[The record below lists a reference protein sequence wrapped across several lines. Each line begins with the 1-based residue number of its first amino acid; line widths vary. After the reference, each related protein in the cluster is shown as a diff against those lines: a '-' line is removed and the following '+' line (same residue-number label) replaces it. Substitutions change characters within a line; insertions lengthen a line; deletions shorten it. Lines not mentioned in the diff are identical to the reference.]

1 MFDTMSLS
9 SALMMSKL
17 GVSDKCC
24 FFFHFGEYS
33 LSSYHILVFTVRDS
47 ELMDNVEDSVSLM
60 LL

>member
-1 MFDTMSLS
+1 M
-9 SALMMSKL
+9 
-17 GVSDKCC
+17 V

-47 ELMDNVEDSVSLM
+47 EVMDNVEDSVSLM